1 MYKRIHYLLVLLC
14 LSFLEMHGQVYVD
27 PAVAAATGVHAG
39 IINSQLDQTND
50 NLTLIERGQL
60 AVTGQLL
67 IANDLQREI
76 YRGLSEVAGAVR
88 SLLAIREIADI
99 GIDIV
104 QNVEKAVDLASS
116 DPLLLLFAERGA
128 RDFRTRAS
136 NLAAEVGAFV
146 LKGGRGNLMDSG
158 ERAKLLNTIRM
169 ELTIIR
175 GIAYGMYRS
184 MFWAQQRGIWN
195 SLNPYASFVN
205 IDRRLADNIL
215 SNSKL
220 VKR

>member
-1 MYKRIHYLLVLLC
+1 MYKKIHYLPVLLC
-14 LSFLEMHGQVYVD
+14 LSFMEMHGQVYVD
-27 PAVAAATGVHAG
+27 PAVAAATAAHAVV
-39 IINSQLDQTND
+39 INDQLDETNA

-60 AVTGQLL
+60 AVTGQLVV
-67 IANDLQREI
+67 ANDLQREI

-88 SLLAIREIADI
+88 SLLAIREITDI
-99 GIDIV
+99 GVDIV
-104 QNVEKAVDLASS
+104 QNVEKAVNLASGN
-116 DPLLLLFAERGA
+116 PALLLFAERGA
-128 RDFRTRAS
+128 RDFSTRAS
-136 NLAAEVGAFV
+136 SLAAEVGTFV
-146 LKGGRGNLMDSG
+146 LRGGRENLMDSG
-158 ERAKLLNTIRM
+158 ERAKLLDKIRV

-175 GIAYGMYRS
+175 GISYGMYRS

-205 IDRRLADNIL
+205 IDRRLADDIL